1 MSNMYGKDK
10 FHDRQK
16 AVLQK
21 SAQKIENDSGWSQDN
36 FLRGYAE
43 EILPASGAE
52 LSFGE
57 LCAIGE
63 QVEQE
68 AAFSAKEAMRNK
80 IKARRDAERYKST
93 GTDSEQRTPNPFE
106 DSSAIATESPKNE
119 DTLNTM
125 RKHADAQPT
134 KSAGIKTSKKQS
146 LVETTRE
153 LKKYIHIISCGGVL
167 YYHNEYYYTQLDS
180 KQLIKLYR
188 QNVDYELNNESSL
201 RGYKDLYD
209 CLVTD
214 PQIECSEPEDEPI
227 YAPLENGILDLMEWK
242 LYPHSPDQITF
253 TCIKAKYDP
262 QAKCQIFEEY
272 LQRVTGGD
280 SLLSERVWMAIGY
293 LLIYPARGKFF
304 IFMKGIGNSG
314 KSVLGSFIRRL
325 YPKESISSIR
335 LKQMKNEFGMSSL
348 ANAVINFDMDTGT
361 SILRPEWSKLY
372 RVLKDGDTVVFDS
385 VSRMSR
391 NAEEGFS
398 LYEDLYHKGIRL
410 IFLKEHHIDTETYK
424 KALSGSIAMTGTNV
438 DFILK
443 GINEYL
449 MVLAK
454 EQIKLAFEQSEK
466 EVANLHQRTR
476 EGLVTAKLNGK
487 QVGRKKGTGFE
498 TKKSKAAKEK
508 IRIHCKAFGGT
519 LDDVECMKLTGLA
532 RNTYYKYKRQIRA
545 GLADEG
551 KT

>member
-153 LKKYIHIISCGGVL
+153 LKKYIAVYARVSTEHEAQINAL
-167 YYHNEYYYTQLDS
+167 ENQL
-180 KQLIKLYR
+180 
-188 QNVDYELNNESSL
+188 EW
-201 RGYKDLYD
+201 YK
-209 CLVTD
+209 
-214 PQIECSEPEDEPI
+214 IECSRHSDWEIVEVYVDQGITGTQAQKRPEF
-227 YAPLENGILDLMEWK
+227 LRMMEDAQK
-242 LYPHSPDQITF
+242 
-253 TCIKAKYDP
+253 
-262 QAKCQIFEEY
+262 
-272 LQRVTGGD
+272 
-280 SLLSERVWMAIGY
+280 
-293 LLIYPARGKFF
+293 GKFDL
-304 IFMKGIGNSG
+304 IIT
-314 KSVLGSFIRRL
+314 R
-325 YPKESISSIR
+325 E
-335 LKQMKNEFGMSSL
+335 
-348 ANAVINFDMDTGT
+348 
-361 SILRPEWSKLY
+361 
-372 RVLKDGDTVVFDS
+372 
-385 VSRMSR
+385 VSR
-391 NAEEGFS
+391 F
-398 LYEDLYHKGIRL
+398 
-410 IFLKEHHIDTETYK
+410 
-424 KALSGSIAMTGTNV
+424 
-438 DFILK
+438 
-443 GINEYL
+443 
-449 MVLAK
+449 
-454 EQIKLAFEQSEK
+454 
-466 EVANLHQRTR
+466 
-476 EGLVTAKLNGK
+476 
-487 QVGRKKGTGFE
+487 
-498 TKKSKAAKEK
+498 
-508 IRIHCKAFGGT
+508 
-519 LDDVECMKLTGLA
+519 A
-532 RNTYYKYKRQIRA
+532 RNTVDTLSYTRE
-545 GLADEG
+545 L
-551 KT
+551 KTRGVDVFFINDGINTATNDGELRLTIMSSMANGRTTCACRKI